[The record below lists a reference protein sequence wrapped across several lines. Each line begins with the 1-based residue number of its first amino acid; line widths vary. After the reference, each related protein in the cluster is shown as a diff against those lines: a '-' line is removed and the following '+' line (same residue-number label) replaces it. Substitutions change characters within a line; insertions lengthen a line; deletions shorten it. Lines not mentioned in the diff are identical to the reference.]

1 VTALEVEKIDFA
13 SVYRAH
19 LDYVWSSL
27 RRLGAPASDLED
39 IAHEVFLVVH
49 RKLDEYDRARPLRP
63 WLFGIAYRV
72 ASEHRRKN
80 ARRQAQALEDELAAS
95 ESSSPERQTVKRQA
109 IELAR
114 KALDA
119 IDDEARAVFV
129 LAELDG
135 VAVTDVAES
144 LSIPVNTAYTRLRR
158 ARLAIANAI
167 ATQGGAA

>member
-1 VTALEVEKIDFA
+1 MTDAALALDFA
-13 SVYRAH
+13 GVYRAH
-19 LDYVWSSL
+19 LEYVWASL

-49 RKLDEYDRARPLRP
+49 RRLADYDRERPMRP

-80 ARRQAQALEDELAAS
+80 ARRAQEELEDDLVAS
-95 ESSSPERQTVKRQA
+95 ESSSPEKQTVKRQA

-119 IDDEARAVFV
+119 IDEEARAVFV

-135 VAVTDVAES
+135 VAVTDVAET

-167 ATQGGAA
+167 SATRGDT

>member
-1 VTALEVEKIDFA
+1 VTQAELDFA
-13 SVYRAH
+13 AIYRAH
-19 LDYVWSSL
+19 LEYVWSSL
-27 RRLGAPASDLED
+27 RRLGVPASDLED
-39 IAHEVFLVVH
+39 VAHEVFLVVH
-49 RKLDEYDRARPLRP
+49 RKLVEFDRARAMRP

-80 ARRQAQALEDELAAS
+80 ARRAQDELEDQLAAS

-109 IELAR
+109 IELAQ
-114 KALDA
+114 KALDSV
-119 IDDEARAVFV
+119 DEEARAVFV

-135 VAVTDVAES
+135 VAVTDVAET

-167 ATQGGAA
+167 TQGGAT

>member
-1 VTALEVEKIDFA
+1 MTTTAIDFA
-13 SVYRAH
+13 SVYREH
-19 LDYVWSSL
+19 LDYVWASL

-49 RKLDEYDRARPLRP
+49 RKLVEYDRARPMRP

-72 ASEHRRKN
+72 ASEHRKKA
-80 ARRQAQALEDELAAS
+80 ARRAAQELEDELATS
-95 ESSSPERQTVKRQA
+95 ESSSPEKQTVKRQA

-114 KALDA
+114 KALDS
-119 IDDEARAVFV
+119 IDEEARAVFV

-135 VAVTDVAES
+135 VAVTEVAET

-158 ARLAIANAI
+158 ARLAIAMAI
-167 ATQGGAA
+167 TQAPEGTP